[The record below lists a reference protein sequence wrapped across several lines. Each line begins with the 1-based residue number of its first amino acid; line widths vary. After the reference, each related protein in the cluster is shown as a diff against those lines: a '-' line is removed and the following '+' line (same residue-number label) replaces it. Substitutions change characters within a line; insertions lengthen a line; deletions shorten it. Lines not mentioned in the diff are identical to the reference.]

1 MKTKNLLLNLEYINK
16 SMPNISII
24 IPTLNEAA
32 YLPLTLKN
40 ISLLNPPP
48 KEILVVDSYSEDE
61 TVSIALSFGVPVIYS
76 PERGRSMQMNLGAKI
91 ATGEILCFLHADTI
105 VPHDLITIIS
115 QTLANQNIV
124 CGGFIS
130 IMGNSETTR
139 WSISLHN
146 YLKTFYAPLLFRP
159 HLFFKGLRILFG
171 DQVIFSRRTD
181 FWKVGG
187 FNTNL
192 SIMED
197 ADLCL
202 KLVKLGRIYLVNRFV
217 YTSDRRVAKWGVFQA
232 NLIYLFIGFLWGFG
246 VSATF
251 LKRFYQDIR

>member
-1 MKTKNLLLNLEYINK
+1 
-16 SMPNISII
+16 MPDISII
-24 IPTLNEAA
+24 IPTLNEEES
-32 YLPLTLKN
+32 LPYTLKN

-48 KEILVVDSYSEDE
+48 KEILVVDSYSQDN
-61 TVSIALSFGVPVIYS
+61 TVSIALSSGVPVIFS
-76 PERGRSMQMNLGAKI
+76 PQRGRSRQMNLGAQI
-91 ATGEILCFLHADTI
+91 ATGEIICFIHADTQ
-105 VPHDLITIIS
+105 VPNDLISIIS
-115 QTLANQNIV
+115 QTLANQNIA

-130 IMGNSETTR
+130 IMNNSQTTR

-146 YLKTFYAPLLFRP
+146 YLKTFYAPLIFRP

-171 DQVIFSRRTD
+171 DQVIFCRRQD

-187 FNTNL
+187 FDINQP
-192 SIMED
+192 IMED

-217 YTSDRRVAKWGVFQA
+217 YTSDRRAAKWGVFQA

-246 VSATF
+246 VSPNF

>member
-1 MKTKNLLLNLEYINK
+1 MA
-16 SMPNISII
+16 NISII
-24 IPTLNEAA
+24 IPTLNEATS
-32 YLPLTLKN
+32 LSDTLN
-40 ISLLNPPP
+40 NLSLLNPPP
-48 KEILVVDSYSEDE
+48 KEILVVDSQSEDE
-61 TVSIALSFGVPVIYS
+61 TVSIAISSGIPVINS
-76 PERGRSMQMNLGAKI
+76 PQRGRSIQMNLGAEK
-91 ATGEILCFLHADTI
+91 ATGEILCFVHADTT
-105 VPHDLITIIS
+105 VPNDLISIIS

-130 IMGNSETTR
+130 IMGNSKTTR
-139 WSISLHN
+139 WGTSLHN
-146 YLKTFYAPLLFRP
+146 YLKTFYAALIFRP

-171 DQVIFSRRTD
+171 DQVIFCRRTD

-187 FNTNL
+187 FDTNL

-202 KLVKLGRIYLVNRFV
+202 KLIKYGRIYLVNKFV
-217 YTSDRRVAKWGVFQA
+217 HTSDRRVAKWGAFQA

-246 VSATF
+246 VSPTF